1 MRKQKFLSDPDIGSL
16 FGNIQE
22 IVTFQREFLTTIEEA
37 VRSEG
42 KNFDKFEQASQFR
55 GVLFALGEAFLSYT
69 EKFKLYSSFCAS
81 HSKAQKILHPG
92 NEALNQELVDFLNSR
107 SRGQQALSLES
118 YLIKPI
124 QRILKYPLLLQ
135 QFKQLIDSGS
145 DEHKHLEKALKGME
159 RVAEH
164 INEMQRI
171 HEEYGAIFDHLQR
184 QNYKSS
190 KIMIELS
197 PVELLY
203 YGGVDWVN
211 ITEFLGKIKKGLD
224 LHAMC
229 FVFKHA
235 VVFLCKER
243 IRQKKKIV
251 VSLLLSFFLLFDDAA
266 RLFVSLFCFFFVLVS
281 MSLSSPDL
289 WSPAVCLCLCVCLTA
304 FSRLVRPH

>member
-1 MRKQKFLSDPDIGSL
+1 MKAQNLVSEADICAL

-22 IVTFQREFLTTIEEA
+22 IVAFQRLFLQSLEEGIA
-37 VRSEG
+37 EEEVNME
-42 KNFDKFEQASQFR
+42 KYEQASQFR
-55 GVLFALGEAFLSYT
+55 SILFAIGDCFIKHAET
-69 EKFKLYSSFCAS
+69 FKLYSSFCAS
-81 HSKAQKILHPG
+81 HSKAQEILHPS
-92 NEALNQELVDFLNSR
+92 NESLNPNLADFLNSR
-107 SRGQQALSLES
+107 SRGQQAYSLES

-135 QFKQLIDSGS
+135 QLKSVTDSGS
-145 DEHKHLEKALKGME
+145 DEHKHLAAALKGME

-184 QNYKSS
+184 QHYKSY
-190 KIMIELS
+190 KNLIDLS

-211 ITEFLGKIKKGLD
+211 IPEFLGKIKKGLD

-229 FVFKHA
+229 FVFNQG
-235 VVFLCKER
+235 VVFLCKEK

-251 VSLLLSFFLLFDDAA
+251 VSILSIHSQLLDTSSYFLLILIIIVSFLGIHNSSF
-266 RLFVSLFCFFFVLVS
+266 LFITSRF
-281 MSLSSPDL
+281 SS
-289 WSPAVCLCLCVCLTA
+289 
-304 FSRLVRPH
+304 

>member
-1 MRKQKFLSDPDIGSL
+1 MKQQKLLSDTDINAL
-16 FGNIQE
+16 FGNITE
-22 IVTFQREFLTTIEEA
+22 IVTFQKVFLQTLEDS
-37 VRSEG
+37 VKNEG
-42 KNFDKFEQASQFR
+42 KSFDRFEQVSQFR
-55 GVLFALGEAFLSYT
+55 GVLFALGDAFLTYAD
-69 EKFKLYSSFCAS
+69 KFKLYSSFCAS
-81 HSKAQKILHPG
+81 HSKAQKILHPS
-92 NEALNQELVDFLNSR
+92 NESLNPSLVDFLNSR
-107 SRGQQALSLES
+107 SRGQHAYSLES

-135 QFKQLIDSGS
+135 QFKSLIDSGS

-184 QNYKSS
+184 QQYKSS
-190 KIMIELS
+190 KLMVELS

-229 FVFKHA
+229 FVFKSA

-251 VSLLLSFFLLFDDAA
+251 VSTTQLHIFL
-266 RLFVSLFCFFFVLVS
+266 FFFF
-281 MSLSSPDL
+281 
-289 WSPAVCLCLCVCLTA
+289 
-304 FSRLVRPH
+304 FSF

>member
-1 MRKQKFLSDPDIGSL
+1 MEPMKKQKLLSDQDIGSL

-22 IVTFQREFLTTIEEA
+22 IVCFQREFLSTIEEA
-37 VRSEG
+37 VKAEG
-42 KNFDKFEQASQFR
+42 KNFDKLEQAGQFR
-55 GVLFALGEAFLSYT
+55 SVLFSLGDAFLNYT

-81 HSKAQKILHPG
+81 HSKAQKILHPA
-92 NEALNQELVDFLNSR
+92 NISQDSALNQELVDFLTSR

-184 QNYKSS
+184 QNFKSN
-190 KIMIELS
+190 KVMIELS

-211 ITEFLGKIKKGLD
+211 IADFLGKIKKGLD

-229 FVFKHA
+229 FVFKQA

-243 IRQKKKIV
+243 IRQKKKMV
-251 VSLLLSFFLLFDDAA
+251 VSPLFLLFSCSYVSRICDSPVLSPPFFLTRDSNPFL
-266 RLFVSLFCFFFVLVS
+266 RL
-281 MSLSSPDL
+281 
-289 WSPAVCLCLCVCLTA
+289 
-304 FSRLVRPH
+304 SRD